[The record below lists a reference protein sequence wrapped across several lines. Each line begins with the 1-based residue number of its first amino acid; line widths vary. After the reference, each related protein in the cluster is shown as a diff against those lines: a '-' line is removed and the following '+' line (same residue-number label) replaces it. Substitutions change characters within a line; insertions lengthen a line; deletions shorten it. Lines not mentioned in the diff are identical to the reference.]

1 MQNIRQKLPESRYHR
16 NTSTIQSRDMTPSTA
31 DISESQLRDWLVA
44 VANHRDRAAFRALF
58 NHFGPKIRAFGFAR
72 LSQQGLAMD
81 LVQETLTTV
90 WTKAHQFD
98 ADKGNVSTWVF
109 TIMRNQCFDMLRRVK
124 HNREDAFGDDIW
136 PLFEADPASGDF
148 GDHKLDALLSL
159 YLEKLPQQQR
169 EVVQGIYLQ
178 ELSQQEL
185 AEKLDVPLGTIK
197 SRLRLGLEKLK
208 SLLEKH
214 HD

>member
-1 MQNIRQKLPESRYHR
+1 MQIFRQKQHGSHYDRSSSP
-16 NTSTIQSRDMTPSTA
+16 NAIKGMQDPKQ
-31 DISESQLRDWLVA
+31 DISEETLRHWLVA
-44 VANHRDRAAFRALF
+44 VANNRDKAAFRALF
-58 NHFGPKIRAFGFAR
+58 DHFGPKVRSFGLSR

-90 WTKAHQFD
+90 WTKAHLFD
-98 ADKGNVSTWVF
+98 TDRGSVSTWVYA
-109 TIMRNQCFDMLRRVK
+109 IMRNQCFDMLRRVQ

-136 PLFEADPASGDF
+136 PLFDVDTHTAEV
-148 GDHKLDALLSL
+148 GDHKLDALLNQ
-159 YLEKLPQQQR
+159 YLSRLPKLQR

-185 AEKLDVPLGTIK
+185 ADRLGVPLGTIK